1 MDAETWDK
9 ANEIYNDR
17 QYKSGGQAK
26 AKETYLLS
34 GLIYCG
40 LCGGAMCGNKVK
52 SGRSKTLRITYK
64 CNNRKAKKACTAKDI
79 RKDLVENI
87 VLDEVD
93 RILSDDGID
102 EIVDYFTVKLKEMS
116 KELPSEIKALKSEL
130 TKIENQ
136 INSMVNAIMDG
147 LYSPTIKEKL
157 SDLEKQKEDYINRIN
172 FYEKCNQATS
182 APSRQFIKDL
192 ICNDMNIKTKALRS
206 KSASSGL
213 MLKRL

>member
-1 MDAETWDK
+1 MAELCAAIRLK
-9 ANEIYNDR
+9 AA
-17 QYKSGGQAK
+17 GAK
-26 AKETYLLS
+26 HYGLLIS
-34 GLIYCG
+34 
-40 LCGGAMCGNKVK
+40 A
-52 SGRSKTLRITYK
+52 ITEK
-64 CNNRKAKKACTAKDI
+64 QKKACTAKDI